1 MENKFNKAFGEI
13 EFGKKFCYNCGA
25 TMTYDHDKG
34 IFRCL
39 LCGASE

>member
-1 MENKFNKAFGEI
+1 MENKFNKAFGMREYQHKI
-13 EFGKKFCYNCGA
+13 CYNCGA
-25 TMTYDHDKG
+25 KMTYDHDKG